1 MICHIF
7 GDKTEPQSAA
17 VAAADEIKAQVISF
31 LLRLLSPQCSVNNLD
46 VINNTPADYYNNP
59 SQAYKSQREANVI
72 LPLQEQEIATA
83 PSQTDCNR
91 NHIKIMYKE

>member
-1 MICHIF
+1 MQHF
-7 GDKTEPQSAA
+7 GGKNTHVFTETAA

-31 LLRLLSPQCSVNNLD
+31 LPRLGCSVNNLD

-83 PSQTDCNR
+83 PSRQTAT
-91 NHIKIMYKE
+91 ETT